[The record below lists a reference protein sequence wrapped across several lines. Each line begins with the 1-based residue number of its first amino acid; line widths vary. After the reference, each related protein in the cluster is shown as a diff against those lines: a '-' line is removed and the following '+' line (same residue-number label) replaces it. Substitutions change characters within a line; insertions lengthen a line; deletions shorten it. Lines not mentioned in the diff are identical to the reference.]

1 MRKIGVIGIG
11 KLGICFA
18 LNLERSGYDV
28 IGIDIFKE
36 YVKDI
41 NNKTLQSTEPLVEE
55 YLKKSLKLK
64 ASTKLNDVIDDDI
77 DLLFVFVATPS
88 LPDGSYD
95 HSQIERISD
104 ELITFGRRNHPTHL
118 IVGCTTMPGYCNTL
132 ATKMSPY
139 NYTVSYNPEFIAQG
153 NIIHDLQ
160 NPDQVLIG
168 EADDEVGLILE
179 QVYSTI
185 CKNQPIYCRMDR
197 LSAEI
202 TKIATNCFLTTK
214 ISFANSIGDLAIKT
228 GANKEKILEA
238 IGSDSR
244 IGRKYLGYGFG
255 FGGPCFPRDNRALG
269 KFARENDYELLI
281 SDATD
286 DVNRRHLTF
295 QLEEYLKTY
304 PEGSTIIFNGVS
316 YKKGST
322 LIEESQQLA
331 LAVSLS
337 KKKRN
342 VLIRDQKEVIRQ
354 VEKLYPNLFT
364 FEETQ

>member
-18 LNLERSGYDV
+18 LNMERKDYEV
-28 IGIDIFKE
+28 IGVDVFQD
-36 YVKDI
+36 YVNSI
-41 NNKTLQSTEPLVEE
+41 NNKTLRSTEPLVEV
-55 YLKKSLKLK
+55 YLKESTRLSV
-64 ASTKLNDVIDDDI
+64 STKLRDLIDDDI
-77 DLLFVFVATPS
+77 ALLFVFVATPS

-104 ELITFGRRNHPTHL
+104 ELIAFGRRNHPTHL
-118 IVGCTTMPGYCNTL
+118 IIGCTTMPGYCDTL
-132 ATKMSPY
+132 ATKMDPY

-168 EADDEVGLILE
+168 EANDKVGLMIQ

-185 CKNQPIYCRMDR
+185 CENQPVYCRMDR

-228 GANKEKILEA
+228 GADKEKILRA

-244 IGRKYLGYGFG
+244 IGTKYLRYGFG

-269 KFARENDYELLI
+269 KFARENNYELLI

-286 DVNRRHLTF
+286 EVNKRHLTF
-295 QLEEYLKTY
+295 QLEEYLKKY
-304 PEGSTIIFNGVS
+304 PEGSTVIFDGVS
-316 YKKGST
+316 YKKGSL

-337 KKKRN
+337 EKKRN
-342 VLIRDQKEVIRQ
+342 VVIRDLKEVILQ